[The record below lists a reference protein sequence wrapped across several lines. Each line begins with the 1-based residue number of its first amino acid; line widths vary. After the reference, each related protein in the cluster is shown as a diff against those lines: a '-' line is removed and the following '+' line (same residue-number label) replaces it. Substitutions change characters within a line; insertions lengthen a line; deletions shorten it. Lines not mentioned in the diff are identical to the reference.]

1 MIPRTVACPPQS
13 GLRTPASPPGLSPID
28 RISSISSRYI
38 KRRFTMFCPKC
49 GTEAGTTRFC
59 RSCGTNLTVVSNVL
73 GAGEPSRSR
82 PLVLGNRTTLNLFHS
97 SSLSNERD
105 LNGHTTVSV
114 FGGTRLDLTA
124 AALPAGETRIN
135 VVSVFGGTEIFV
147 PDDVAIR
154 VTGVSVFGGV
164 KVRGLELSNGIFSQ
178 HGYESPGYTRA
189 AQRLHIDATSVF
201 GGAKIKR

>member
-1 MIPRTVACPPQS
+1 
-13 GLRTPASPPGLSPID
+13 
-28 RISSISSRYI
+28 
-38 KRRFTMFCPKC
+38 MFCPKC
-49 GTEAGTTRFC
+49 GAEGGTTKFC
-59 RSCGTNLTVVSNVL
+59 RSCGTNLAVVSNVL
-73 GAGEPSRSR
+73 SDDDPSRPR
-82 PLVLGNRTTLNLFHS
+82 PVALGNRTTLNLFHS
-97 SSLSNERD
+97 SSLSNEGD
-105 LNGHTTVSV
+105 LNGHTAVSV

-124 AALPAGETRIN
+124 AALATGETKIN
-135 VVSVFGGTEIFV
+135 VISVFGGTEIFV

-189 AQRLHIDATSVF
+189 AKRLHIDATSVF